1 MSPIRVLVAD
11 DHPLLR
17 EGIAAVLTAQ
27 ADIELVGEA
36 GDGQEALDCFRRLRP
51 DVTLMDLQMPRL
63 DGAGATAIAE
73 ALMRLIAAGAQVQA
87 FPDDVLAAAFAES
100 RKLYAEY
107 AEGNENFRKI
117 YEHWSAYWQKQQ
129 QWLRVAELPY
139 DYFTSGQVGR

>member
-1 MSPIRVLVAD
+1 MLRVVVVEQGLPV
-11 DHPLLR
+11 DHD
-17 EGIAAVLTAQ
+17 TAY
-27 ADIELVGEA
+27 
-36 GDGQEALDCFRRLRP
+36 
-51 DVTLMDLQMPRL
+51 
-63 DGAGATAIAE
+63 
-73 ALMRLIAAGAQVQA
+73 
-87 FPDDVLAAAFAES
+87 DDVLAAAFAES

>member
-1 MSPIRVLVAD
+1 
-11 DHPLLR
+11 
-17 EGIAAVLTAQ
+17 
-27 ADIELVGEA
+27 
-36 GDGQEALDCFRRLRP
+36 
-51 DVTLMDLQMPRL
+51 
-63 DGAGATAIAE
+63 
-73 ALMRLIAAGAQVQA
+73 MRLIAAGAQVQA

-139 DYFTSGQVGR
+139 DYFTSGGRALTTGRPPRPPIPIRGE